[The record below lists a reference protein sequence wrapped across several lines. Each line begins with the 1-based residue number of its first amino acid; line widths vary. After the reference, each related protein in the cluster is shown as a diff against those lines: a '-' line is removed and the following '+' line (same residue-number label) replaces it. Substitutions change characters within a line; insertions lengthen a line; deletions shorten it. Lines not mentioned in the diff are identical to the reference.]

1 MYSALRLLTSA
12 FVSFSLSL
20 SLSLALSFTLSL
32 CGSGSGSGSAP
43 GPGVRGLGEVIALR
57 RADRFMIATAWFGD
71 RVTLR
76 LFVVGWIRAVSLDRA
91 VEDVGGGGG
100 GGGSVY

>member
-32 CGSGSGSGSAP
+32 CGSGSGSAP

-57 RADRFMIATAWFGD
+57 RADRFMIATTWFGD

-100 GGGSVY
+100 GGGGSVY

>member
-12 FVSFSLSL
+12 FLSFSLSF
-20 SLSLALSFTLSL
+20 SLSLALSFALSL
-32 CGSGSGSGSAP
+32 CGSNSGSAP

-91 VEDVGGGGG
+91 VDVGGGAGA
-100 GGGSVY
+100 GSVY